1 MHKIIL
7 KKPAKRFLKKLDKY
21 EQKRIINK
29 LKELKQNPQLGKP
42 LIRKLSGLW
51 SLRVGKYSALYQI
64 LENELIIF
72 ILNIGHRKKI
82 YDNIL

>member
-42 LIRKLSGLW
+42 LIGKLSGLW
-51 SLRVGKYSALYQI
+51 SLRVGKYRALYQI
-64 LENELIIF
+64 LENELIIL